1 MITLRV
7 ALDIW
12 RCSHPV
18 GDGRNGMVPTRAEEP
33 ILGVRHSRVTVRP
46 VCPPGQRALCTL
58 RAGLS
63 GEALAQEYTLATRI
77 SSFTGRSTRVAGSES
92 RRTSTVRARGGTAGR
107 LHGTPAEWRGEVN
120 MRPSFVGEG

>member
-12 RCSHPV
+12 ECSHPV

-46 VCPPGQRALCTL
+46 VCPPGQRALCTR
-58 RAGLS
+58 RARVIA
-63 GEALAQEYTLATRI
+63 EALTQEYTLATKI
-77 SSFTGRSTRVAGSES
+77 PSFTGRSTRVAGSPS
-92 RRTSTVRARGGTAGR
+92 RRTSTVRTPGGTAGR
-107 LHGTPAEWRGEVN
+107 LHRTPAEWRGEVN
-120 MRPSFVGEG
+120 QRPSFLGEG